1 MPENLELV
9 AKLRLETEEAEQK
22 LNKMSKSATKGEAT
36 LRVPDDTTIELPK
49 DTQKS
54 LKDMFSELTQGG
66 RGLDNLASIAKGAT
80 SGFNGVVGA
89 LGRVVKGFGKL
100 SIVLAVIITAVKLI
114 SKLFEGTDSLEKM
127 QAVLGALIE
136 SIRTVFAPVI
146 ALIAEI
152 FAEITDTL
160 RESVPLLN
168 MAVQPLKTL
177 LNGIANF
184 LKMTTPIVKILVK
197 IGEVFDKI
205 RMIVYDLMN
214 GLMVSFMNT
223 FMPIIEGVVNGIV
236 WALDKVVN
244 LIDKFKK
251 GLEKLITTLTFGLVK
266 FDRTTSASTTGDL
279 KKTYKSSL
287 DTWETSG
294 TETATEKNARLMAE
308 ASEQMAESARTLGM
322 GSGNLLQDLRGFV
335 TTLFSRFKE
344 FGDKIIDF
352 AGSTCDWIKTTAGNV
367 WEWIKNVAGGFWETM
382 KSFGTSIWNSIKS
395 AGVGIWKGIK
405 SAGTSIWSSIRN
417 AGVSI
422 WDAVKNKAVSVWES
436 IFNFFKKL
444 FSGIGNTAG
453 KVWDGVKSTASS
465 VWSGVKNFASNT
477 WGGVKDFFGS
487 LKFWD
492 SGGTLSPQAQIWA
505 MSEKGNPEFLFNAGG
520 HKSVINADI
529 LSNAMYE
536 AFMKADRGNG
546 KLEVS
551 IKEGLPSGPRELA
564 QWLLPSLR
572 VMLKNG

>member
-1 MPENLELV
+1 MPENLEIV

-22 LNKMSKSATKGEAT
+22 LNRMSKSATKGEAT

-54 LKDMFSELTQGG
+54 LKDMFSGLFQGG
-66 RGLDNLASIAKGAT
+66 KGLDNLTNIAKGAT
-80 SGFNGVVGA
+80 SGFNGVAGA
-89 LGRVVKGFGKL
+89 LGGVVKGFGKL
-100 SIVLAVIITAVKLI
+100 SIILTIIITAIKLI
-114 SKLFEGTDSLEKM
+114 KKLFEGTDSLEKM
-127 QAVLGALIE
+127 QTAIQALVE
-136 SIRTVFAPVI
+136 AIRTVHAPVI

-152 FAEITDTL
+152 FTEIFDTL
-160 RESVPLLN
+160 RESAPLLN
-168 MAVQPLKTL
+168 RFVQPLKTL
-177 LNGIANF
+177 LNGIAIF
-184 LKMTTPIVKILVK
+184 FKMTTPIVKILVK

-205 RMIVYDLMN
+205 GMIVYDLIN
-214 GLMVSFMNT
+214 GSMVSFMDT
-223 FMPIIEGVVNGIV
+223 FMPIIEGVVNAIV
-236 WALDKVVN
+236 WVLDKVIN

-294 TETATEKNARLMAE
+294 SETATEKNARLMAE

-322 GSGNLLQDLRGFV
+322 GSGNLLKDLKGFV

-344 FGDKIIDF
+344 FGDKIVSF
-352 AGSTCDWIKTTAGNV
+352 AGDAWEWTKSIAGNV
-367 WEWIKNVAGGFWETM
+367 WEWIKDVAVGFWDKIKE
-382 KSFGTSIWNSIKS
+382 KALSVWESVRNFGASIFGGIKK
-395 AGVGIWKGIK
+395 VGIGIWSGIK
-405 SAGTSIWSSIRN
+405 N

-422 WDAVKNKAVSVWES
+422 WDTVKNKALSVWEA
-436 IFNFFKKL
+436 IHNFFKKL
-444 FSGIGNTAG
+444 FGGFG
-453 KVWDGVKSTASS
+453 KVWDGVKDTASN
-465 VWSGVKNFASNT
+465 VWSGVKSFASNT